1 MTFPFDGYEV
11 EARMRPAAEAYAFD
25 LDRALSAVVALQAQI
40 PDDALTAKTLGTERI
55 GNGAVIGPNGLVL
68 TIGYLITEA
77 ADVTLTLNDGRRVA
91 AHALGA
97 DPVTGFGLVQ
107 ALEPLGLPALP
118 LGASRAPGGRRAGD
132 HRRRRR
138 PRPRRGGPCPHP
150 DALRR
155 LLGVPA
161 RRRDHDR
168 AGPSA
173 LERRRPDRDG
183 GRAPGRRLAEPPAAV
198 AARR

>member
-1 MTFPFDGYEV
+1 MRSTWT
-11 EARMRPAAEAYAFD
+11 ARCPPSSPCE
-25 LDRALSAVVALQAQI
+25 AQI

-77 ADVTLTLNDGRRVA
+77 VDVALTLNDGRRVA
-91 AHALGA
+91 AHGLGA

-107 ALEPLGLPALP
+107 ALEPLGLPAAAAGRL
-118 LGASRAPGGRRAGD
+118 AHAFGRRSGD

-138 PRPRRGGPCPHP
+138 PRPCRGGPCPHP

-155 LLGVPA
+155 LLGVSA
-161 RRRDHDR
+161 GRRDHDR
-168 AGPSA
+168 AGASA
-173 LERRRPDRDG
+173 LERRRPDRATG
-183 GRAPGRRLAEPPAAV
+183 ELLGVGSLSLQRQSRQGVTSLNMFVPTELLAADP
-198 AARR
+198 